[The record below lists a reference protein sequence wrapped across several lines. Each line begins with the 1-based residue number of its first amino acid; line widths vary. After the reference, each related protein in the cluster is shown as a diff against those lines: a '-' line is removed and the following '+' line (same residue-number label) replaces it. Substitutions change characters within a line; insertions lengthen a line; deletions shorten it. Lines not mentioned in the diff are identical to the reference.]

1 MQCAVAPIEEWM
13 EPKSVLKAYAR
24 YAPVYDRTFGLLL
37 GREGR
42 PSAAAIANVRTG
54 SVLEVGV
61 GTGLTLPHYRR
72 DHDVT
77 GIDISPEMLAVA
89 ERRVRKLGL
98 NHVRALREMDAGKL
112 EFANESFDVV
122 VAAYVMSVV
131 PDPGVVMREIER
143 VCRPGGDVV
152 IVNHFA
158 AESGIRL
165 FVEKH
170 LAPLADTVGWE
181 PDFSIERVLSG
192 ATMRQLE
199 KRALAPFGLFT
210 LLHLRKDA

>member
-1 MQCAVAPIEEWM
+1 M
-13 EPKSVLKAYAR
+13 ESNSVLKAYAR
-24 YAPVYDRTFGLLL
+24 YAPIYDRTFGLLL

-42 PSAAAIANVRTG
+42 PIAAAIANGRTG
-54 SVLEVGV
+54 PVLEVGV

-89 ERRVRKLGL
+89 ERRVKELGL
-98 NHVRALREMDAGKL
+98 DHVRALIEMNASRLGLADA
-112 EFANESFDVV
+112 SFDVV

-131 PDPGVVMREIER
+131 PDPSAVIREIER

-158 AESGIRL
+158 AESGLRL
-165 FVEKH
+165 FIEKC
-170 LAPLADTVGWE
+170 LAPLANTLGWE
-181 PDFSIERVLSG
+181 PDFSIDRVLSG
-192 ATMRQLE
+192 SGLRLVE
-199 KRALAPFGLFT
+199 KRALSPFGLFT